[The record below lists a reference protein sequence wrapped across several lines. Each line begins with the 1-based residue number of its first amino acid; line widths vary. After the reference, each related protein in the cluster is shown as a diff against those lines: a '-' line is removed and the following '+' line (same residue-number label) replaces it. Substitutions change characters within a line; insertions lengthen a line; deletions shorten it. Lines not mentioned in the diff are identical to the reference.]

1 MGPPPARNKK
11 DKLWGRRKVKKKN
24 QKSQRDAEGEAE
36 EWHELKER
44 LNEPFSERLGLM
56 GLPVNNEALKKQHL

>member
-1 MGPPPARNKK
+1 M
-11 DKLWGRRKVKKKN
+11 KKKN

-44 LNEPFSERLGLM
+44 LNEPLSERLDLM
-56 GLPVNNEALKKQHL
+56 GLPVKDKALKKQHL